1 MWLDISAVGVKIG
14 RRKLSVSVCCC
25 VTIRCIIEVLVCM
38 CAYYGHIYAYLMK
51 DSAEEI
57 VLKRHQIRGST
68 AAGDRHTFLDVF
80 VYYT

>member
-1 MWLDISAVGVKIG
+1 
-14 RRKLSVSVCCC
+14 
-25 VTIRCIIEVLVCM
+25 M